1 MTEPSID
8 AGGQV
13 GWPGPSP
20 DHSRSGRRWPLVAL
34 CCSAVLLI
42 ALDVVLSRVPGYGP
56 NLSHGRWRLLL
67 GLELWWLL
75 TIAGTWL
82 VFRVGSRR
90 VALLVVLVGLL
101 GVQASALTRSVLISS
116 DLYRYSWDGRVQ
128 SSGIDPYRYAPTD
141 PALAGQRDG
150 WLFPDVPTCRRIYQQ
165 PGCTRINYKDAH
177 TIYPPVAEA
186 EFALVHFLPL
196 VQREH
201 SQQLAGD
208 FWVLIALGALAALL
222 IRRGRDPRW
231 VTLLAWS
238 PLVGVDVGSDGHI
251 DAMAMALVAVTLL
264 VAARPPTGLRSLATG
279 GLIGAAIAVKLYPVL
294 VLPALLRWDR
304 HVPWRAQWRRP
315 AAVLSAAAGLV
326 GLSYLP
332 HVAVVGTH
340 VIGFLPQY
348 LSVEGYSEGTRF
360 LLLTAVGL
368 SAGAAKVAA
377 VLILA
382 AVGVAVLASDPAR
395 VSPARASL
403 WLVGAAFLVA
413 TPVQP
418 WYAVLLLGLA
428 AAARRP
434 EWLAVAAAG
443 YPIYFAGAASVK
455 VTVGTW
461 TYGVAALVVAA
472 CALARLVSDR
482 RGGGLASVSADQ
494 SAAGLSRSGE
504 LTVG

>member
-1 MTEPSID
+1 M
-8 AGGQV
+8 
-13 GWPGPSP
+13 SP
-20 DHSRSGRRWPLVAL
+20 PHSGAQRRWPLIAL
-34 CCSAVLLI
+34 MTCAVLLVG
-42 ALDVVLSRVPGYGP
+42 LDVALVRVPGYGP
-56 NLSHGRWRLLL
+56 NLAHGRWRLLL

-90 VALLVVLVGLL
+90 VALLVVIVGLL
-101 GVQASALTRSVLISS
+101 GVQASALTRSILISS
-116 DLYRYSWDGRVQ
+116 DLYRYGWDGRIQ
-128 SSGIDPYRYAPTD
+128 SAGIDPYRYAPSD
-141 PALAGQRDG
+141 PALAGERDG
-150 WLFPDVPTCRRIYQQ
+150 WLFPGAATCRYTHQQ

-186 EFALVHFLPL
+186 EFTLVHFLPF
-196 VQREH
+196 VHREH
-201 SQQLAGD
+201 AQQLAGD
-208 FWVLIALGALAALL
+208 FWTLVAVGALAGLL

-251 DAMAMALVAVTLL
+251 DAMALALVAVTLL
-264 VAARPPTGLRSLATG
+264 VAARPPTGRRSLATG
-279 GLIGAAIAVKLYPVL
+279 GLVGAAIAVKLYPVL
-294 VLPALLRWDR
+294 VLPALLRLDR
-304 HVPWRAQWRRP
+304 GVPWRAQWRRP
-315 AAVLSAAAGLV
+315 AAVLAAAVGLV
-326 GLSYLP
+326 ALTYLP

-348 LSVEGYSEGTRF
+348 LNVEGYSEGTRF

-368 SAGAAKVAA
+368 SAGAAKVVA
-377 VLILA
+377 VVLLA

-403 WLVGAAFLVA
+403 WLVGTAFLVA

-434 EWLAVAAAG
+434 EWLVVAAAA
-443 YPIYFAGAASVK
+443 YPIYFSAAPDVK
-455 VTVGTW
+455 VTVGSW
-461 TYGVAALVVAA
+461 TYGVAAVIVAA
-472 CALARLVSDR
+472 AALARL
-482 RGGGLASVSADQ
+482 LAERKLTA
-494 SAAGLSRSGE
+494 RS
-504 LTVG
+504 L